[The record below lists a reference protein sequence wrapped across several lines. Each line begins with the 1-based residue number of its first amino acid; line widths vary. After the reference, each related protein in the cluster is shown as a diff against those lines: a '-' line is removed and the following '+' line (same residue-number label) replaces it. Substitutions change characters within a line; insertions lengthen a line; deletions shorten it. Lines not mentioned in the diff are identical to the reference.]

1 MSATASATALNFV
14 AFDVSRQ
21 RKVKVRNVPPDA
33 TVRDVVQGLLRR
45 MNLVRNDVEGQPL
58 QYRAL
63 LDSEGRHLHDSELV
77 GDAIAPD
84 SEIVLQPRINAGA
97 G

>member
-1 MSATASATALNFV
+1 MSATASAIPLSFV
-14 AFDVSRQ
+14 ATDVSRQ
-21 RKVKVRNVPPDA
+21 HKVTVSDVPRDA
-33 TVRDVVQGLLRR
+33 TVRDLVQGLLRR
-45 MNLVRNDVEGQPL
+45 MNLVRNDVGGQPL